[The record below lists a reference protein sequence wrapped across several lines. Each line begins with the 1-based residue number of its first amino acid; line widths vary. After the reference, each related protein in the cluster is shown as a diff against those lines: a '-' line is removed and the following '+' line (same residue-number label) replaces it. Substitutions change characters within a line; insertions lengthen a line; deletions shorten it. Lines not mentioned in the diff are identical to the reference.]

1 MELHEFNNYIL
12 SEYNQLACKDELS
25 KPLLISPNLTYNN
38 DSVLYIGKETNTWYD
53 ESDLLKLEQRY
64 YDFMKGNA
72 RNRDFWKFI
81 KSMYSVDQ
89 IIWNNTFICG
99 KKDSLGLT
107 PYYEDIY
114 QISVEYLVFLYQ
126 YFKPRKTII
135 ACGPKN
141 PYYAVIEEF
150 CKQINSSL
158 AGEYPTL
165 SNPLVSDN
173 DLNIYYTYHPKY
185 LKLQHKTN
193 EVLSKI
199 TNN

>member
-1 MELHEFNNYIL
+1 MELHDFNNYIL
-12 SEYNQLACKDELS
+12 SKYNELPCQDELS
-25 KPLLISPNLTYNN
+25 KPLLVSPELSYNN

-53 ESDLLKLEQRY
+53 ETDLLKLEKCY
-64 YDFMKGNA
+64 YDFMKNNA

-89 IIWNNTFICG
+89 VIWNNTFICG

-107 PYYEDIY
+107 PHYNSIY
-114 QISVEYLVFLYQ
+114 DMSIEYLVFLYQ
-126 YFKPRKTII
+126 YYKPNKTII

-141 PYYAVIEEF
+141 PYYSVIEEF
-150 CKQINSSL
+150 CKHVNSNL
-158 AGEYPTL
+158 VGKYPTL
-165 SNPLVSDN
+165 EQPIVSD
-173 DLNIYYTYHPKY
+173 DTLNIFYTYHPKY

-199 TNN
+199 TND